1 MQEKETNTG
10 EPRLGPRIREAR
22 AREMDEV
29 LSRCLPSFYRR
40 AHQYVGNAADAEDVV
55 QDALMSAFRHL
66 DQFRGQAQMST
77 WLNAIVM
84 NCARMQLRR
93 RPRQTPQSLDEKLG
107 DEEQYSLSE
116 RLADCGPSPEDECRR
131 SELHEHMLRFV
142 TQLSPPL
149 RKAFQLRELDG
160 LSTSEAAQVLGVA
173 DGTVKAQLARARAKL
188 KRMMRRILGAP
199 LRSALAATAYRR
211 RSSANF
217 TRRQSSPS
225 YPYPHGSVGG
235 SERQTLPGLRGR

>member
-29 LSRCLPSFYRR
+29 LSRCLPSFHRR

-131 SELHEHMLRFV
+131 SELHEHMNTCFD
-142 TQLSPPL
+142 S
-149 RKAFQLRELDG
+149 
-160 LSTSEAAQVLGVA
+160 
-173 DGTVKAQLARARAKL
+173 
-188 KRMMRRILGAP
+188 
-199 LRSALAATAYRR
+199 
-211 RSSANF
+211 
-217 TRRQSSPS
+217 
-225 YPYPHGSVGG
+225 
-235 SERQTLPGLRGR
+235 

>member
-1 MQEKETNTG
+1 
-10 EPRLGPRIREAR
+10 
-22 AREMDEV
+22 
-29 LSRCLPSFYRR
+29 
-40 AHQYVGNAADAEDVV
+40 VGNAADAEDVV

-77 WLNAIVM
+77 WLNAIVT

-93 RPRQTPQSLDEKLG
+93 RPRQAPLSLEEKLG
-107 DEEQYSLSE
+107 GEEQYSVSE

-131 SELHEHMLRFV
+131 SELRGHMLRFV

-188 KRMMRRILGAP
+188 KRMMRRVLGARH
-199 LRSALAATAYRR
+199 RSALAAPAYRR
-211 RSSANF
+211 RRLDDSA
-217 TRRQSSPS
+217 RRILA
-225 YPYPHGSVGG
+225 
-235 SERQTLPGLRGR
+235 RR